1 VTGGPTDRHELTF
14 RHWGYEVNGILL
26 ASRLVVGLV
35 LLVASLGKLADR
47 QGSRDAVVAFGVPK
61 ALSRAVAGLLPLA
74 ELAGAVLLFVT
85 STARIGAAV
94 SLGLF
99 VLFTGGI
106 ARSLLRGESPDC
118 HCFGQL
124 HSTPAGPK
132 TLARNAAL
140 AGIATLVLVG
150 GSGTS
155 ATAWLGRLSGTS
167 LAVVIAGV
175 LVVALGAGA
184 AALTL
189 SLLRR
194 HGELLLRI
202 ERLEE
207 ALAQTGIVI
216 PQAQPDPVGVPLG
229 SPAPELDIPDLDGEV
244 VSLPTLTAAGKPVVL
259 TFTDPGCGPCSALLP
274 QIANWQREHADN
286 VRIVLVSRGSVD
298 ANLAHAREHGVVDVL
313 LQADSEVSQRYR
325 VNGTPAAV
333 LISPDGTI
341 ASWVHGGADEI
352 TALVI
357 SQIPPAPLEV
367 QHVGPAVGD
376 PAPDPTLQTLAG
388 EDSPLSSQITGRTA
402 VLFWNPGC
410 GFCQQMLPDLKR
422 FDEARPD
429 GAPGIVVIST
439 GDPDQNREMGL
450 RAPVLLDGSFAAG
463 RAFGATGTPSAVIV
477 DEEGRVASGIAVG
490 APAVLE
496 LVGAEPSV
504 LT

>member
-1 VTGGPTDRHELTF
+1 M
-14 RHWGYEVNGILL
+14 NGILL
-26 ASRLVVGLV
+26 ASRLIVGLV

-61 ALSRAVAGLLPLA
+61 ALSGAVAGLLPLA
-74 ELAGAVLLFVT
+74 ELAAAVLLLVT
-85 STARIGAAV
+85 ATARIGAAV

-99 VLFTGGI
+99 ALFTAGI

-124 HSTPAGPK
+124 HSAPAGPK

-140 AGIATLVLVG
+140 GAIATLVVAG
-150 GSGTS
+150 GPGTS

-175 LVVALGAGA
+175 VVAALGAGA
-184 AALTL
+184 GALTL

-202 ERLEE
+202 DRLEE
-207 ALAQTGIVI
+207 ALVQHGIVV
-216 PQAQPDPVGVPLG
+216 AQPPHDPVGVPLG
-229 SPAPELDIPDLDGEV
+229 SPAPELDIPDLDGEII
-244 VSLPTLTAAGKPVVL
+244 SLEALTAAGKPVVL

-274 QIANWQREHADN
+274 QIANWQRQHADH
-286 VRIVLVSRGSVD
+286 VRIALVSRGSLD
-298 ANLAHAREHGVVDVL
+298 ANLAHAREHGVSDVL
-313 LQADSEVSQRYR
+313 LQVDSEVSERYR

-341 ASWVHGGADEI
+341 GSWVHGGADAV

-357 SQIPPAPLEV
+357 SQIPPAPLQV
-367 QHVGPAVGD
+367 QEIGPAVGD
-376 PAPDPTLQTLAG
+376 PAPDPTLQTLG
-388 EDSPLSSQITGRTA
+388 GRESPLSSQMTGRTA

-422 FDEARPD
+422 FDHASPE